1 MLLIAARISTKVSIL
16 AQTVDYVQESEKY
29 LENQKRMGR
38 RRRGRNL
45 EEGEEEIVGG
55 ARRRRRRRRPYL
67 VLRLGREVVSGL
79 QNVIQWI

>member
-1 MLLIAARISTKVSIL
+1 
-16 AQTVDYVQESEKY
+16 VQESEKY

-45 EEGEEEIVGG
+45 EEGEEIVGG
-55 ARRRRRRRRPYL
+55 ARRRRRRPYL